1 MDPSPFVRSSF
12 WTVSIGLTTLWIS
25 NLGVNPTCI
34 QRFLAVPDIKF
45 ARKSVWIFVA
55 GLIFIK
61 GASCFVGLIMYA
73 KYEHCDP
80 VKTKQIDKVDQI
92 LPFFVMEVA
101 SKIPGLNFYF
111 TFEHLFKIFPIKG
124 LPGVFVAGIFSAAL
138 SSLSSGLNT
147 LAGTLYEDFFRHK
160 YPDASEKRVSDV
172 MKLLVVIL
180 GTIIVSL
187 VFVVEHMG
195 QVFRVNIA
203 VAGLTAGS
211 LLGLFTVGMFSRYVN
226 TKGVIYGAIGSMTI
240 VTIIMIGAQSM
251 RKPKPLPIQI
261 DDCDFL
267 LNKTTLM
274 VLPSTATLV
283 MMTLINETNSS
294 NDDLVEDDKT
304 VDDDIPM
311 IFKLS
316 FMYYTLLGSILL
328 VLIAY
333 FVSWLT
339 GGCPPFD
346 EKLLVTF
353 MRSKNYGKD
362 ENGLEQIHLH
372 QQQQHVSLKPQ
383 ELTKTQISEN
393 EFVEL
398 KE

>member
-25 NLGVNPTCI
+25 NLGVNQTCI
-34 QRFLAVPDIKF
+34 QRFLAVPDITF

-80 VKTKQIDKVDQI
+80 VMTKQIEKVDQI

-101 SKIPGLNFYF
+101 SKIP
-111 TFEHLFKIFPIKG
+111 G

-147 LAGTLYEDFFRHK
+147 LAGTIYEDFIRHK

-172 MKLLVVIL
+172 MKLLVVVL

-211 LLGLFTVGMFSRYVN
+211 LLGLFTVGMMSRYVN
-226 TKGVIYGAIGSMTI
+226 TKGVIYGAIGSMLI
-240 VTIIMIGAQSM
+240 VTTIMIGAQSM
-251 RKPKPLPIQI
+251 RKPKPLPIRV
-261 DDCDFL
+261 DECDFM
-267 LNKTTLM
+267 LNNLTTVTSTIMTTM
-274 VLPSTATLV
+274 V
-283 MMTLINETNSS
+283 MNETNSS
-294 NDDLVEDDKT
+294 ILLEEDEKT
-304 VDDDIPM
+304 VDDIPL

-328 VLIAY
+328 VVIAY

-346 EKLLVTF
+346 EKLLATF
-353 MRSKNYGKD
+353 MRSKNYK
-362 ENGLEQIHLH
+362 LEQINLQNASPFPNEPHE
-372 QQQQHVSLKPQ
+372 LK
-383 ELTKTQISEN
+383 KTCCEN

-398 KE
+398 ELKE

>member
-25 NLGVNPTCI
+25 NLGVNQTCI
-34 QRFLAVPDIKF
+34 QRFLAVPDIRF

-80 VKTKQIDKVDQI
+80 VKMKQIEKVDQI

-101 SKIPGLNFYF
+101 SQIP
-111 TFEHLFKIFPIKG
+111 G

-147 LAGTLYEDFFRHK
+147 LAGTIYEDFIRHK

-211 LLGLFTVGMFSRYVN
+211 LLGLFTVGMMSRYVN
-226 TKGVIYGAIGSMTI
+226 TKGVIYGAVGSMVI
-240 VTIIMIGAQSM
+240 VTVIMIGAQSL
-251 RKPKPLPIQI
+251 PKPQPLPTQI
-261 DDCDFL
+261 DQCDFM
-267 LNKTTLM
+267 LNKSTTATT
-274 VLPSTATLV
+274 VLPMIMNGTISSSLHVVKDLKTA
-283 MMTLINETNSS
+283 
-294 NDDLVEDDKT
+294 
-304 VDDDIPM
+304 DDIPL
-311 IFKLS
+311 IFQIS

-333 FVSWLT
+333 FVSYLT

-346 EKLLVTF
+346 EKLLATF
-353 MRSKNYGKD
+353 MRSKDYVAKV
-362 ENGLEQIHLH
+362 ENGLEQ
-372 QQQQHVSLKPQ
+372 PQ
-383 ELTKTQISEN
+383 LPQKTLIDEEKGHHEN
-393 EFVEL
+393 ELVEL

>member
-25 NLGVNPTCI
+25 NLGVNQTCI
-34 QRFLAVPDIKF
+34 QRFLAVPDITF
-45 ARKSVWIFVA
+45 ARKSVWIFVV

-73 KYEHCDP
+73 KYERCDP
-80 VKTKQIDKVDQI
+80 VKAKQIEKVDQI

-101 SKIPGLNFYF
+101 SQIP
-111 TFEHLFKIFPIKG
+111 G

-147 LAGTLYEDFFRHK
+147 LAGTIYEDFIRHK

-172 MKLLVVIL
+172 MKLLVIIL
-180 GTIIVSL
+180 GAIIVSL

-211 LLGLFTVGMFSRYVN
+211 LLGLFTVGMMSRYVN
-226 TKGVIYGAIGSMTI
+226 TKGVIYGAVLSMLI
-240 VTIIMIGAQSM
+240 VTTIMIGAQSLP
-251 RKPKPLPIQI
+251 KPKPLPTL
-261 DDCDFL
+261 DECENML
-267 LNKTTLM
+267 NSTTTVSLSSTMTTLVVNKTYS
-274 VLPSTATLV
+274 ST
-283 MMTLINETNSS
+283 IEENN
-294 NDDLVEDDKT
+294 KT
-304 VDDDIPM
+304 VDDDIPL
-311 IFKLS
+311 IFKIS

-328 VLIAY
+328 VIIAY

-346 EKLLVTF
+346 EKLLATF
-353 MRSKNYGKD
+353 MRSKNYVNNKN
-362 ENGLEQIHLH
+362 ENGLEPIPMHEQSSPKI
-372 QQQQHVSLKPQ
+372 QQLLPQQKHETRLNND
-383 ELTKTQISEN
+383 ENNEN
-393 EFVEL
+393 EIVTEL